1 MHSDF
6 SDFEKQTFKTINFES
21 VLHDKILIYKS
32 KYTSTFKFKSY
43 NKWLVYKELNSEYI
57 NNPMYVQTIENEFTI
72 GYELDHPN
80 IINYF
85 NLYKNDSGVY
95 IIKEYVDGVDILAH
109 LSKIRSTKLF
119 FKELKKYIFQLI
131 DGLNY
136 IHSKQIYHLDLKPS
150 NILITT
156 KGSNLK
162 LIDFGFSNKDNQDFY
177 ASGSKDYSSPEQTFP
192 SSVVDA
198 RSDIFAFGKL
208 LEKLILDKKRKNLFS
223 IFDLMKYRK
232 IITKCTNSDP
242 NQRFQ
247 SVFEINQILN
257 KRFPIYLVSILIVII
272 SFSLLNYF
280 WLIPEKQNV
289 NFSKKV
295 IKEIGLENHEL
306 KFKKNDNINLSNTNK
321 LSSSDL
327 INTKVIGNNDITKNI
342 QFNKNSNLNDE
353 DFVIQLVDS
362 FRVDYVSSLKSKMS
376 RTDSIEA
383 YYRLY
388 NRMIAFAPQEIERY
402 LNKNQINNDD
412 RRQFLSE
419 KFSTLKRKMLDKY
432 NLK

>member
-1 MHSDF
+1 MDSDF
-6 SDFEKQTFKTINFES
+6 SDFEKQTFETINFES
-21 VLHDKILIYKS
+21 ALHDKILIYKS

-43 NKWLVYKELNSEYI
+43 NKWLVYKELNTEYI

-119 FKELKKYIFQLI
+119 IKELKKYIFQLI

-162 LIDFGFSNKDNQDFY
+162 LIDFGLSTKDNQDYY
-177 ASGSKDYSSPEQTFP
+177 ASGSKDYSSPEQSIQT
-192 SSVVDA
+192 SVVDA

-208 LEKLILDKKRKNLFS
+208 LEKLILDKNNRNLFS
-223 IFDLMKYRK
+223 FLYLIKYRK
-232 IITKCTNSDP
+232 IIAKCTNSDP

-247 SVFEINQILN
+247 SVSEINQTLN
-257 KRFPIYLVSILIVII
+257 KRFSIYLFSILMVII

-280 WLIPEKQNV
+280 WLKPEKQKV

-295 IKEIGLENHEL
+295 IKKISLENHVL
-306 KFKKNDNINLSNTNK
+306 KFNKNDNINLSNTNK
-321 LSSSDL
+321 SSSSNL
-327 INTKVIGNNDITKNI
+327 INAKSIDKEEVTNSVK
-342 QFNKNSNLNDE
+342 FNKNSNLNDE

-362 FRVDYVSSLKSKMS
+362 FRVDYVSSLKSKKS

-388 NRMIAFAPQEIERY
+388 NRMIAFAPQEIEKY
-402 LNKNQINNDD
+402 LIKNQINSDE
-412 RRQFLSE
+412 RKQFLSE
-419 KFSTLKRKMLDKY
+419 KFSALKRKMLDKY
-432 NLK
+432 SLK

>member
-1 MHSDF
+1 MYSDF
-6 SDFEKQTFKTINFES
+6 SDFEKQTFETINFES

-43 NKWLVYKELNSEYI
+43 NKWLVYKELNSEFI

-131 DGLNY
+131 DCLNY

-232 IITKCTNSDP
+232 IITNCTNSDP

-257 KRFPIYLVSILIVII
+257 KRFPIYLFSILIVII

-295 IKEIGLENHEL
+295 IKEIALENHEL

-327 INTKVIGNNDITKNI
+327 TNTKVTGNKYITENI

-362 FRVDYVSSLKSKMS
+362 FRVDYVSSLKSKKS

-419 KFSTLKRKMLDKY
+419 KFSSLKRKMLDKY

>member
-6 SDFEKQTFKTINFES
+6 SDFEKQTFETINFES
-21 VLHDKILIYKS
+21 ALHDKILIYKS

-43 NKWLVYKELNSEYI
+43 NKWLVYKELNTEYI

-95 IIKEYVDGVDILAH
+95 IIKEYVDGVDILAI

-162 LIDFGFSNKDNQDFY
+162 LIDFGLSTKDNQDYY

-198 RSDIFAFGKL
+198 RSDIFALGKL
-208 LEKLILDKKRKNLFS
+208 IEKLIFNKKRKNIFS
-223 IFDLMKYRK
+223 ILYLIKYRK
-232 IITKCTNSDP
+232 IITKCTNSNP

-247 SVFEINQILN
+247 SVLEINQILN
-257 KRFPIYLVSILIVII
+257 KHFPIYLFSILMVII

-280 WLIPEKQNV
+280 WLKPEKQNV

-295 IKEIGLENHEL
+295 IKEISLENHEL
-306 KFKKNDNINLSNTNK
+306 KFNKNDNINLSNTNK
-321 LSSSDL
+321 SSSSDL
-327 INTKVIGNNDITKNI
+327 INAKSIDKEEITNSI
-342 QFNKNSNLNDE
+342 EFNKNSNINDE

-362 FRVDYVSSLKSKMS
+362 FRVDYVSSLKSKKS
-376 RTDSIEA
+376 RIDSIEA

-388 NRMIAFAPQEIERY
+388 NRMIAFAPHEIEKY

-412 RRQFLSE
+412 RKQFLSE
-419 KFSTLKRKMLDKY
+419 KFSSLKRKMLDKY
-432 NLK
+432 SLK